1 MLIEIVCFPQSTI
14 GLSADSPRSLYQ
26 NSNLTPGLSS
36 HFSIFALVFIVS
48 KSLLGIARQWSLE
61 KFALLSLKPRSHVR
75 NLMS

>member
-1 MLIEIVCFPQSTI
+1 M
-14 GLSADSPRSLYQ
+14 
-26 NSNLTPGLSS
+26 TPGFSS

-61 KFALLSLKPRSHVR
+61 KFALLPLKPRSHVR

>member
-1 MLIEIVCFPQSTI
+1 MLIEIVCFPQSTL
-14 GLSADSPRSLYQ
+14 GLSACADS
-26 NSNLTPGLSS
+26 NSNLTPGLSGY
-36 HFSIFALVFIVS
+36 FSIFALVFIVS